1 MVLDGTRKSY
11 SFLIPVLLTE
21 APQLSQSLCSEGGR
35 GVQSPQ
41 LPDQRGI
48 YVVLCWNIS
57 TRGTVLQLLL
67 ILVSP
72 FFPFK
77 SVLSVLFLQI
87 MFLSLDTPEENPY
100 CPTYIF
106 PELPE
111 IQQKTEGTRSL
122 VRVSVVL
129 CFELTL
135 L

>member
-1 MVLDGTRKSY
+1 MSRDASRLCHARTSAQEGPFCS
-11 SFLIPVLLTE
+11 
-21 APQLSQSLCSEGGR
+21 QL
-35 GVQSPQ
+35 V
-41 LPDQRGI
+41 
-48 YVVLCWNIS
+48 W
-57 TRGTVLQLLL
+57 

-77 SVLSVLFLQI
+77 SVLSVLFFLQI

-129 CFELTL
+129 CFELTVL
-135 L
+135 